1 MTAKLRLRA
10 VSLRIET
17 RRGRVGM
24 NFEFADGL
32 NVLRADNSSG
42 KSTVLQS
49 IIYALGLE
57 GMLSA
62 RRDIPLPHSMTDYVE
77 IDGEGLPVLT
87 SSVILEI
94 ENSTGE
100 TITIERSVKNSAISP
115 QLVQVTMGPVL
126 TAPGDYPRQDYFVRR
141 SGAAQREAG
150 FHRFLAQWVGWDLP
164 VVTRMDGSEGPL
176 YLECIFPYFYV
187 EQKHGWSGVQARI
200 PTYLGIRDVAKR
212 SPEFLLSL
220 EVFQRILARQR
231 LRSAGGFIEAE
242 WQEELAAYA
251 RTADGA
257 GAVIGG
263 LPERIAAEFGPDA
276 AQPQLFVGDRW
287 LDVDEGLAELNT
299 EIARLEAEGAPSVG
313 EASEKLE
320 QELTQKQAL
329 LERILAGH
337 AAVSDELAEY
347 ERRRDQLAL
356 RIEALSEDLQRHKD
370 SVILERLGSSQSVSM
385 LAEHVCPTCHQ
396 ELHDGAQVSAH
407 VMTTADNIKFI
418 EQQLATFTAMM
429 KDADRVARALAG
441 RKESLRQ
448 SSRQARSDIRALR
461 DSLTSRSATPSLAT
475 VNSLVALR
483 LRVERFEERRQELV
497 QHRSRLQAIHARWQ
511 ENRALLRGLADEGLT
526 ASDEATLSDLERQ
539 LRLQLARYHFRSLPA
554 DSVDISRETY
564 RPAHEGFDLGF
575 DLSASDMIRV
585 IWAYLIGFMR
595 ASLSHGGNHPGLL
608 IFDEPRQQETAL
620 DSYRELLQ
628 QTAEE
633 ASTGAQILIATSE
646 TGSSLQE
653 MMGSASYHLLDL
665 PSGQKLLQLADPAQS
680 ESEQL

>member
-1 MTAKLRLRA
+1 MTARLRLRA
-10 VSLRIET
+10 ISVRIET

-24 NFEFADGL
+24 EFTFADGL

-77 IDGEGLPVLT
+77 VDGDALPVIT
-87 SSVILEI
+87 SAVVLEV
-94 ENSTGE
+94 ENGAGE
-100 TITIERSVKNSAISP
+100 TISMERSVKNSVISQ
-115 QLVQVTMGPVL
+115 QLVQVTLGPAL
-126 TAPGDYPRQDYFVRR
+126 TSPGDYPRRDYFVRR

-150 FHRFLAQWVGWDLP
+150 FHRFLAEWVGWQLP

-176 YLECIFPYFYV
+176 YLECLFPYFYV

-212 SPEFLLSL
+212 SPEYLLSL
-220 EVFQRILARQR
+220 EVFQRILVRQR
-231 LRSAGGFIEAE
+231 LRSAGGIIEAE
-242 WQEELAAYA
+242 WQEELAAFA

-257 GAVIGG
+257 GAVIAG
-263 LPERIAAEFGPDA
+263 LPERISAQFEASS
-276 AQPQLFVGDRW
+276 AQPQLFVGDKW
-287 LDVDEGLAELNT
+287 LGVDEGLAELSS
-299 EIARLEAEGAPSVG
+299 EISRLEAEGAPSVG
-313 EASEKLE
+313 EAAENLE
-320 QELTQKQAL
+320 RQLAEKQAL
-329 LERILAGH
+329 LDRILAGH

-347 ERRRDQLAL
+347 ERRRNQLAL
-356 RIEALSEDLQRHKD
+356 RIEALDEDLQRHKD
-370 SVILERLGSSQSVSM
+370 SVVLERLGSSQLVSM

-396 ELHDGAQVSAH
+396 ELHDGSSVSAH
-407 VMTTADNIKFI
+407 VMTKADNIKFI
-418 EQQLATFTAMM
+418 EQQLATFTAMTR
-429 KDADRVARALAG
+429 DADRVVRALAG

-461 DSLTSRSATPSLAT
+461 DSLTSRSSTPSLAS
-475 VNSLVALR
+475 VNALVAMR

-497 QHRSRLQAIHARWQ
+497 QHRARLQTIHARWA
-511 ENRALLRGLADEGLT
+511 ENRELLRGLADEGLT
-526 ASDEATLSDLERQ
+526 ASDEATLADLERQ
-539 LRLQLARYHFRSLPA
+539 LRLQLARYHFSSLPPE
-554 DSVDISRETY
+554 SVDISRETY

-585 IWAYLIGFMR
+585 IWAYLISFMH
-595 ASLSHGGNHPGLL
+595 ASLARGGNHPGLL
-608 IFDEPRQQETAL
+608 IFDEPRQQETAK

-633 ASTGAQILIATSE
+633 AGTGAQILIATSE
-646 TGSSLQE
+646 TGPSLRK
-653 MMGSASYHLLDL
+653 MMGSLNYHLLDL
-665 PSGQKLLQLADPAQS
+665 PAGQKLLRLVSPS
-680 ESEQL
+680 